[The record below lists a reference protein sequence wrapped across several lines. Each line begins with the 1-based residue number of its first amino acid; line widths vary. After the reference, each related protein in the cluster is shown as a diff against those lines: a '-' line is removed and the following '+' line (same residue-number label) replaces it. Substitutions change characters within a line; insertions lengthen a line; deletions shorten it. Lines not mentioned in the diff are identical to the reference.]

1 LPLLL
6 EGPLV
11 ADFLSFLRLKNV
23 SPGTLQGYRSVLR
36 DLFIRMNLG
45 TDRGIDQDI
54 DQDIDQGIDQDI
66 DRDIDRDT
74 DRDAAQVIG
83 PGSHQGINSPEQITP
98 DHLRRYIAGLQARGL
113 AAKTV
118 SDRVT
123 ILKRFFAFL
132 HAEGQ
137 IPEDPAARLP
147 LPKVGKRLP
156 KTLNI
161 AEVETLLSVLDR
173 DVSALGRRDRV
184 LFHLLYATG
193 LRVAEAMAVQ
203 VRNIDFVEG
212 YLCVVG
218 KGDQERRI
226 YLKPILLLLL
236 DEHIRSEGLTDYL
249 FPGKPGR
256 PERPESSQGPGGP
269 RREADHLTDRNVRY
283 RLLGYARSA
292 GIKRRVTPHTLRH
305 SIAVHYLQ
313 GGAPVSFVQGLLGH
327 ASLAT
332 TGEYLRLT
340 DQMAKEIT
348 LKTETALERFL
359 QKRTSV
365 TEGAVATAATE
376 MLVAKER
383 REDYEAPAGEDTMLA
398 VLEWLARPPALGD

>member
-6 EGPLV
+6 EDPLV

-23 SPGTLQGYRSVLR
+23 SPGTLKGYRSALR
-36 DLFIRMNLG
+36 DLFTRIALG
-45 TDRGIDQDI
+45 KDLGIG
-54 DQDIDQGIDQDI
+54 QGIDP
-66 DRDIDRDT
+66 DT
-74 DRDAAQVIG
+74 DKGIHS
-83 PGSHQGINSPEQITP
+83 PGQITP

-137 IPEDPAARLP
+137 IGEDPAARLP

-161 AEVETLLSVLDR
+161 AEVEALLSVLDR
-173 DVSALGRRDRV
+173 DGSALGRRDRV

-203 VRNIDFVEG
+203 VGNIDFVEG
-212 YLCVVG
+212 SLCVVG

-226 YLKPILLLLL
+226 YLKPILLELLG
-236 DEHIRSEGLTDYL
+236 DHIRSEGLTDYL
-249 FPGKPGR
+249 FPGRPEGPGR
-256 PERPESSQGPGGP
+256 PERPGGPGGP
-269 RREADHLTDRNVRY
+269 GGLGREADHLTDRNVRY
-283 RLLGYARSA
+283 RLLSYARRA

-359 QKRTSV
+359 QKRASV
-365 TEGAVATAATE
+365 PLAPVASET
-376 MLVAKER
+376 LVAREG
-383 REDYEAPAGEDTMLA
+383 REDYVATTAGGDETLA
-398 VLEWLARPPALGD
+398 VLEWLARHADPGD

>member
-6 EGPLV
+6 EDPLV

-23 SPGTLQGYRSVLR
+23 SPGTLKGYRSVLR
-36 DLFIRMNLG
+36 DLFIRIEQG
-45 TDRGIDQDI
+45 
-54 DQDIDQGIDQDI
+54 IDQGIDQG
-66 DRDIDRDT
+66 T
-74 DRDAAQVIG
+74 D
-83 PGSHQGINSPEQITP
+83 QGTDQGMNSPGQVTP

-123 ILKRFFAFL
+123 ILKRFFGFL

-137 IPEDPAARLP
+137 IREDPAARLP
-147 LPKVGKRLP
+147 LPKVGERLP

-161 AEVETLLSVLDR
+161 AEVEALLSVLDR

-226 YLKPILLLLL
+226 YLKPILLELLG
-236 DEHIRSEGLTDYL
+236 DHIRSEGLTDYI
-249 FPGKPGR
+249 FPGR
-256 PERPESSQGPGGP
+256 PGRPGRPGGP
-269 RREADHLTDRNVRY
+269 ERDADHLTDRNVRY

-348 LKTETALERFL
+348 LNTETALERFL
-359 QKRTSV
+359 QKATTV
-365 TEGAVATAATE
+365 TAVT
-376 MLVAKER
+376 MVKER
-383 REDYEAPAGEDTMLA
+383 REDYLATAAGGDDALA
-398 VLEWLARPPALGD
+398 VLEWLARPADPGD

>member
-1 LPLLL
+1 MPLLL
-6 EGPLV
+6 EDPLV
-11 ADFLSFLRLKNV
+11 ADFFSFLRLKNV
-23 SPGTLQGYRSVLR
+23 SPGTLKGYRSVLR
-36 DLFIRMNLG
+36 DLFIC
-45 TDRGIDQDI
+45 IDQAM
-54 DQDIDQGIDQDI
+54 DQAMDHGTDQGIN
-66 DRDIDRDT
+66 
-74 DRDAAQVIG
+74 V
-83 PGSHQGINSPEQITP
+83 PGQITP
-98 DHLRRYIAGLQARGL
+98 DHLRRYIAGLQGRGL

-137 IPEDPAARLP
+137 IGEDPAARLP

-161 AEVETLLSVLDR
+161 AEVEALLSVLDR
-173 DVSALGRRDRV
+173 DGSALGRRDRV

-203 VRNIDFVEG
+203 VGDIDFVEG

-226 YLKPILLLLL
+226 YLKPILLELLR
-236 DEHIRSEGLTDYL
+236 EHIRSEGLTVYL
-249 FPGKPGR
+249 FPGRPGR
-256 PERPESSQGPGGP
+256 SGGPG
-269 RREADHLTDRNVRY
+269 REVDHLTDRNVRY

-359 QKRTSV
+359 QKGATV
-365 TEGAVATAATE
+365 TAVPVGPVVT
-376 MLVAKER
+376 MVKER
-383 REDYEAPAGEDTMLA
+383 REEYLATAAGGDDALA
-398 VLEWLARPPALGD
+398 VLEWLASPAAPGD